1 MDIRNNGFHFLDLSF
16 LTRTHEECEYSGV
29 KKAGNRL
36 YQYDRG

>member
-1 MDIRNNGFHFLDLSF
+1 MNVGQRTLIFFDRSF
-16 LTRTHEECEYSGV
+16 KTDYESKRGV